1 MSRRDLPPRA
11 GQPPRTGHALYL
23 RQGEVASGPYP
34 RGLLERYVELGRVRA
49 SDELSH
55 DGVHWQP
62 VARMLPDVAALE
74 SPPADSAAQW
84 EAERRRARLRWIE
97 ERGGGDRR
105 QRTADPVQTPT
116 RSGKD
121 RRTAASSAPSP
132 RPLEQSG
139 DQTHWRRWNS
149 AFVVLGVVAGVVLVA
164 LLLSSLAPGFVIRIP
179 PPAG

>member
-1 MSRRDLPPRA
+1 MERSPRA
-11 GQPPRTGHALYL
+11 GQPPRSAHALYL

-49 SDELSH
+49 GDELSH

-62 VARMLPDVAALE
+62 VAQMLPDVAALE
-74 SPPADSAAQW
+74 SPPADGAAQW

-97 ERGGGDRR
+97 ERGGRDRR
-105 QRTADPVQTPT
+105 QQAADPVQTPP
-116 RSGKD
+116 RSGND
-121 RRTAASSAPSP
+121 RRTAGSGATPP
-132 RPLEQSG
+132 RPLQPPS
-139 DQTHWRRWNS
+139 DQPHWRRWNS

-179 PPAG
+179 PPAR